1 MKIPGGQRLSHP
13 HRSIAIVLELPEPLM
28 RKWRKSL
35 FGLLAGLGA
44 AMLGCWQDSR
54 SPENPTPSYR
64 GISLKVGAIDDP
76 GLLAGVTAR
85 IGEWKASRSG
95 EISLLEKPI
104 SLESAGEV
112 DVLLFP
118 GDRLGDLID
127 AGRLAAIPNE
137 SVMPPAPAESPGRE
151 PSSSS
156 ADASKP
162 ANDPF
167 DFMDIAT
174 PYRDQVTRYGNER
187 MALPYGGSALVLVY
201 RRNALEREANRTAAG
216 EKGLKLEPPK
226 TWGQLDALAR
236 FFHGRD
242 WDGDGSPDYGIAL
255 VLADDPEG
263 LGNATFLA
271 RSASLG
277 QHPDQY
283 SFLFDSEKLSP
294 RIDTEPFVE
303 ALAGLCALRAAGP
316 PGIERFDAPS
326 AREAFRKGKVALLI
340 DRAERAS
347 TWSHGKAIGVAPL
360 PGSERVFDPTSKTW
374 STPPQRNAPSY
385 LPRGGG
391 WLIGVRNG
399 LAGTQLDAAIDF
411 AKHLSNPENSN
422 RIRAERAFPMLPFR
436 TGQMSQGLPDPTS
449 APDVD
454 SRLWAEAVGRTF
466 AERPVVGLRIPG
478 SEGYLAD
485 LTKGRAAALAGV
497 APQSALADVAR
508 AWAQRTKTRG
518 PKRQLW
524 HYRRSLNLRA
534 PTTRPPEPGT

>member
-1 MKIPGGQRLSHP
+1 
-13 HRSIAIVLELPEPLM
+13 
-28 RKWRKSL
+28 
-35 FGLLAGLGA
+35 
-44 AMLGCWQDSR
+44 
-54 SPENPTPSYR
+54 
-64 GISLKVGAIDDP
+64 LKVGALDEP
-76 GLLAGVTAR
+76 ALLVGVTAR
-85 IGEWKASRSG
+85 SGEWKASRGG
-95 EISLLEKPI
+95 EIALLEKPV

-137 SVMPPAPAESPGRE
+137 AVMPPAPSESPGRE
-151 PSSSS
+151 PSPSS
-156 ADASKP
+156 AEASKA

-201 RRNALEREANRTAAG
+201 RRDAFEREANRTAAG

-236 FFHGRD
+236 FFQGRD
-242 WDGDGSPDYGIAL
+242 WDGDGSPDFGISL
-255 VLADDPEG
+255 VLGGDPEG
-263 LGNATFLA
+263 LGDATFLA
-271 RSASLG
+271 RAASLG

-303 ALAGLCALRAAGP
+303 ALVALSALKAAGP
-316 PGIERFDAPS
+316 PGVERFDAAA
-326 AREAFRKGKVALLI
+326 AREAFRKGKVALLV

-347 TWSHGKAIGVAPL
+347 TWSHGKPIAVAPL

-399 LAGTQLDAAIDF
+399 LAGAQFDAAIDF

-436 TGQMSQGLPDPTS
+436 TAQMSQGLPDPTS

-454 SRLWAEAVGRTF
+454 SRLWAEAVGRTL

-485 LTKGRAAALAGV
+485 LTKGRVAALGGRE
-497 APQSALADVAR
+497 PKSAMADVAR
-508 AWAQRTKTRG
+508 AWAERTKARG

-534 PTTRPPEPGT
+534 NVASPPAPGT